1 MTDTAVTPAV
11 LDADDGHRLNRRMR
25 DLVDAGTSEITV
37 LNPRSRHNLGVGQHG
52 PATIRFA
59 GSVGYYC
66 GGLNNGANIVIE
78 RSAGWGTGEA
88 MSAGR
93 IEVGGTC
100 ALGTGAAM
108 RGGTIVVRGN
118 CGPRTAANMKGGAL
132 IVEGSVGYLAGFMTH
147 AGDLI
152 VCGDAGE
159 ALGDSLWAGNIWV
172 AGKIAGL
179 GADAIVVETT
189 DEESARLHGL
199 LRQEGIDAAFAFK
212 HVIAEQKLW
221 YFNARDPEAWLRI

>member
-1 MTDTAVTPAV
+1 MSTAETAELV

-25 DLVDAGTSEITV
+25 DAIDAGTREIRV
-37 LNPRSRHNLGVGQHG
+37 VNPRSRHNLGVGQHG
-52 PATIRFA
+52 PGAIRFD

-66 GGLNNGANIVIE
+66 GGLNNGAEIIVS

-88 MSAGR
+88 MSRGR
-93 IEVGGTC
+93 IEIGGTC
-100 ALGTGAAM
+100 ALGTGASM

-118 CGPRTAANMKGGAL
+118 CGPRTAANMKGGTL

-179 GADAIVVETT
+179 GADAIVVEPT
-189 DEESARLHGL
+189 DEESVRIHGL
-199 LRQEGIDAAFAFK
+199 LASEGIDGTFPFK
-212 HVIAEQKLW
+212 KVVAERKLW
-221 YFNARDPEAWLRI
+221 YFDARDPEAWLKV

>member
-1 MTDTAVTPAV
+1 MSSATTAPVA
-11 LDADDGHRLNRRMR
+11 LDADEGHRLNKRMR
-25 DLVDAGTSEITV
+25 DLVDQGVREITV
-37 LNPRSRHNLGVGQHG
+37 ANPRSRHNLGVGQHG
-52 PATIRFA
+52 PVRLTFE

-66 GGLNNGANIVIE
+66 GGLCNGAEIVVT

-88 MSAGR
+88 MSSGR
-93 IEVGGTC
+93 IEVRGTC
-100 ALGTGAAM
+100 ALGTGASM

-118 CGPRTAANMKGGAL
+118 CGPRTAANMKGGTL

-172 AGKIAGL
+172 AGRIAGL
-179 GADAIVVETT
+179 GADAMVVEPT
-189 DEESARLHGL
+189 DEEHARLHAL
-199 LRQEGIDAAFAFK
+199 LRAEGIDSDPTFK
-212 HVIAEQKLW
+212 KVVAERKLW
-221 YFNARDPEAWLRI
+221 YFDARDPEAWLKV

>member
-1 MTDTAVTPAV
+1 MSTTETRPVV
-11 LDADDGHRLNRRMR
+11 FDADDGHRLNKRMR
-25 DLVDAGTSEITV
+25 DAVEGGADEITV
-37 LNPRSRHNLGVGQHG
+37 INPRSRHNLGVGQSG
-52 PATIRFA
+52 GRITFE

-66 GGLNNGANIVIE
+66 GGLNNGAEIIVT

-93 IEVGGTC
+93 IEIGGTC
-100 ALGTGAAM
+100 ALGTGASM
-108 RGGTIVVRGN
+108 RGGTLVVRGN
-118 CGPRTAANMKGGAL
+118 CGPRTAANMKGGTL
-132 IVEGSVGYLAGFMTH
+132 IVGGSVGYLAGFMTH

-179 GADAIVVETT
+179 GADAIVVEPT
-189 DEESARLHGL
+189 DEESARIHGL
-199 LRQEGIDAAFAFK
+199 LEAEGIDAHFNFK
-212 HVIAEQKLW
+212 KVVAEQKLW
-221 YFNARDPEAWLRI
+221 YFDARDPEAWLKV

>member
-1 MTDTAVTPAV
+1 MSTHTPTEIV
-11 LDADDGHRLNRRMR
+11 IDADDGGRLNRHMR
-25 DLVDAGTSEITV
+25 ELVDAGTRQIT
-37 LNPRSRHNLGVGQHG
+37 LDNPRSRHNLCVGQHG
-52 PATIRFA
+52 PVTITVR

-66 GGLNNGANIVIE
+66 GGLNNGANIIVE

-88 MSAGR
+88 MSSGR

-100 ALGTGAAM
+100 ALGTGAGM

-118 CGPRTAANMKGGAL
+118 CGPRTAANMKGGTL

-147 AGDLI
+147 AGDVI

-159 ALGDSLWAGNIWV
+159 ALGDSLWAGRIYV

-179 GADAIVVETT
+179 GADATVVDPD
-189 DEESARLHGL
+189 DEDLARVHSL
-199 LRQEGIDAAFAFK
+199 LRGEGIDATFPFK
-212 HVIAEQKLW
+212 KIAAEQKLW
-221 YFNARDPEAWLRI
+221 YFDARDPEAWLKI

>member
-1 MTDTAVTPAV
+1 VSQQATTAVT
-11 LDADDGHRLNRRMR
+11 LDADEGHRLNRRMR
-25 DLVDAGTSEITV
+25 DLVDEGVREITV

-52 PATIRFA
+52 PARITFE

-66 GGLNNGANIVIE
+66 GGLNNGAEIVVT

-88 MSAGR
+88 MSGGR
-93 IEVGGTC
+93 IEVRGTC
-100 ALGTGAAM
+100 ALGTGASM

-118 CGPRTAANMKGGAL
+118 CGPRTAANMKGGTL

-147 AGDLI
+147 SGDLI

-159 ALGDSLWAGNIWV
+159 ALGDSLWAGHIYV

-179 GADAIVVETT
+179 GADAKVTEP
-189 DEESARLHGL
+189 DDADAARVHAL
-199 LRQEGIDAAFAFK
+199 LREQGIDGTFDFK
-212 HVIAEQKLW
+212 LVVAEQKLW
-221 YFNARDPEAWLRI
+221 YFDARDPEAWLKI

>member
-1 MTDTAVTPAV
+1 MSETTATGVV
-11 LDADDGHRLNRRMR
+11 LDADDGHRLNRRIR
-25 DLVDAGTSEITV
+25 DLVDEGVREVTV
-37 LNPRSRHNLGVGQHG
+37 RNPRSRHNLGVGQHG
-52 PATIRFA
+52 PVTITFD
-59 GSVGYYC
+59 GSVGYYS
-66 GGLNNGANIVIE
+66 GGLNNGANIVIT

-93 IEVGGTC
+93 IEVRGTC
-100 ALGTGAAM
+100 ALGTGASM

-172 AGKIAGL
+172 AGAIGGL
-179 GADAIVVETT
+179 GADAVVVEAT
-189 DEESARLHGL
+189 DDELARVHGL
-199 LRQEGIDAAFAFK
+199 LAAEGIDATFPFK
-212 HVIAEQKLW
+212 KVVAERKLW
-221 YFNARDPEAWLRI
+221 YFDARDPEAWLKV

>member
-1 MTDTAVTPAV
+1 MSAIASERVV

-25 DLVDAGTSEITV
+25 DLVDAGTRDIQIV
-37 LNPRSRHNLGVGQHG
+37 NPRSRHNLGVGQHG
-52 PATIRFA
+52 PVTITFA

-66 GGLNNGANIVIE
+66 GGLNNGAEIIVE

-93 IEVGGTC
+93 IEVRGTC
-100 ALGTGAAM
+100 ALGTGASM

-118 CGPRTAANMKGGAL
+118 CGPRTAANMKGGTL
-132 IVEGSVGYLAGFMTH
+132 IVEGNVGYLAGFMTH

-152 VCGDAGE
+152 VCGDSGE

-172 AGKIAGL
+172 AGTISGL
-179 GADAIVVETT
+179 GADAKVVETT
-189 DEESARLHGL
+189 DAESERLHGL
-199 LRQEGIDAAFAFK
+199 LRAEGIDGTFDFK
-212 HVIAEQKLW
+212 HVVAEQKLW
-221 YFNARDPEAWLRI
+221 YFDARDPEAWLRI